1 MTNVSLK
8 RLALESLSIAFP
20 ALLISFIC
28 PSVDILSWIIQYF
41 FNNLNE
47 LPKTIIDYLTKKIT
61 ELSKKYETTLIDINE
76 QIEQTE
82 KELILMLDE
91 LNANPDDEAGLMEF
105 KKLLG
110 GK

>member
-1 MTNVSLK
+1 MSLNEALNLLEK
-8 RLALESLSIAFP
+8 KWITPLA
-20 ALLISFIC
+20 
-28 PSVDILSWIIQYF
+28 
-41 FNNLNE
+41 NNLNE

-91 LNANPDDEAGLMEF
+91 LNASPDDEAGLMEF
-105 KKLLG
+105 KKLIG